1 MEIKMKQNGFSGSEL
16 DPMIEMVIRAI
27 VKRVAH
33 RAMNE
38 CMDMV
43 RELMAQRQE
52 KGTPMQQ
59 LTRAVGEGSHL
70 FWAASAWAVVYGV
83 ARDVCGYKGT
93 VSDFERNASRL
104 KMPDNFDYPC
114 TCNKVNR
121 TICDHAYMRLHVN
134 KWKEYGASDRELA
147 LLEFLMA
154 RIEK

>member
-1 MEIKMKQNGFSGSEL
+1 
-16 DPMIEMVIRAI
+16 
-27 VKRVAH
+27 
-33 RAMNE
+33 
-38 CMDMV
+38 MDMV
-43 RELMAQRQE
+43 RELMAQRQA

-104 KMPDNFDYPC
+104 KMPANFSYPC

-121 TICDHAYMRLHVN
+121 TICDHAYMRMHVN
-134 KWKEYGASDRELA
+134 KWKEFGASDRVMA
-147 LLEFLMA
+147 LLDFLMT

>member
-1 MEIKMKQNGFSGSEL
+1 
-16 DPMIEMVIRAI
+16 MICLTSDSTPKERSVPSIT
-27 VKRVAH
+27 
-33 RAMNE
+33 
-38 CMDMV
+38 
-43 RELMAQRQE
+43 MAR
-52 KGTPMQQ
+52 
-59 LTRAVGEGSHL
+59 RSSS
-70 FWAASAWAVVYGV
+70 WAASAWAVVYGV

-104 KMPDNFDYPC
+104 KMPANFDYPC

-134 KWKEYGASDRELA
+134 KWKEFGASDRELA

>member
-1 MEIKMKQNGFSGSEL
+1 MNIKMNTNGFSGSEL

-33 RAMNE
+33 RAVDE

-83 ARDVCGYKGT
+83 ARDVCGYPGSMT
-93 VSDFERNASRL
+93 DFERNVTML
-104 KMPDNFDYPC
+104 KLPPTKDYPC
-114 TCNKVNR
+114 EPKTVSR
-121 TICDHAYMRLHVN
+121 TMSNHTYMRMHVD
-134 KWKEYGASDRELA
+134 KWKDKGASERELI
-147 LLEFLMA
+147 LLDFLRQ
-154 RIEK
+154 RIG

>member
-1 MEIKMKQNGFSGSEL
+1 MKKNFVDGISGSEL

-59 LTRAVGEGSHL
+59 LTRAVSEG
-70 FWAASAWAVVYGV
+70 
-83 ARDVCGYKGT
+83 
-93 VSDFERNASRL
+93 
-104 KMPDNFDYPC
+104 
-114 TCNKVNR
+114 
-121 TICDHAYMRLHVN
+121 
-134 KWKEYGASDRELA
+134 
-147 LLEFLMA
+147 
-154 RIEK
+154 